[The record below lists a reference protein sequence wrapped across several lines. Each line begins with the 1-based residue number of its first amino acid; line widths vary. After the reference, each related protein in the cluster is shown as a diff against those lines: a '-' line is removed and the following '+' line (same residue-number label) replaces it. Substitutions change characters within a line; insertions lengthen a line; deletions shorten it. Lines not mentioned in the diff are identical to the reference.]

1 MTALKRLTSIC
12 LLLTLFA
19 ACGPAAAPSGRGAE
33 GARSTE
39 GSAPSGPKRLLA
51 AAPSQP
57 LAFYERVARAV
68 AQGPYRGGVDLE
80 WLVNSALTVVD
91 DKGVLRGQLAE
102 DAPTVENGLWKLFP
116 DGSMETTWRIREG
129 AQW

>member
-1 MTALKRLTSIC
+1 MMTRMRLTSIFI
-12 LLLTLFA
+12 LLALLT
-19 ACGPAAAPSGRGAE
+19 ACSPTRGASGPGGQGAQAVE
-33 GARSTE
+33 GAV
-39 GSAPSGPKRLLA
+39 AGPKRLLA

-102 DAPTVENGLWKLFP
+102 N
-116 DGSMETTWRIREG
+116 
-129 AQW
+129 